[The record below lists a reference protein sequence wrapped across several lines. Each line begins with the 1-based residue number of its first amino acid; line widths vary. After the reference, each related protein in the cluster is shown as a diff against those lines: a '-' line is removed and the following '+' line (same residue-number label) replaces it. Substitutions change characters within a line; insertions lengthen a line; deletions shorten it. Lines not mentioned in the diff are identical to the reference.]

1 MSNEHIL
8 TTVVLA
14 REQDVVFARQR
25 ARQLAQLLGLDGQ
38 DQVRVATA
46 VSELARNALEYAG
59 GGKVVYAVARDSS
72 GLVVRVSDEG
82 PGIAEHEKVLA
93 GRFTSRTGMG
103 VGIVGARRLMD
114 SFDLRT
120 SPGDG
125 TTVTITKH
133 LPRGTLLTNKARA
146 EIVSNLAREDVAGPF
161 GELQIQNQELM
172 QALAELQVRRDE
184 LADMNRELDETNR
197 GVVALYAELDERAEE
212 LRRTSDTKTR
222 FLSSLS
228 HELRTPLTSM
238 LALCELL
245 LNRVDGPLT
254 DEQEHQ
260 VRFVHSGAES
270 LLVLVNDLL
279 DLARV
284 AAGKTAVK
292 PTEFEVDGFF
302 GALRGMFRPLHQNE
316 SVALVFEP
324 AAGVPVLNT
333 DEAKLAQILRNLISN
348 ALKFTETGEVRV
360 SCRVGGEDS
369 VMFTVADTG
378 IGISPDDRLQIFDEF
393 VQIESALQAGVR
405 GTGLGLAVCRRL
417 AALLGGRLDVE
428 SESGVGSTF
437 TVEIPVVYS
446 PSDEAEEIDHT
457 PDLAPHAANMKSA
470 LVIDDDE
477 AARYLAGRTLRSLG
491 FDVSE
496 AADGVRGLDVARE
509 RRPNLIVLDLKMP
522 ELDGFVVL
530 QELKLDFRTAEIP
543 VVIQTAKPVTARERS
558 LLSEAAAI
566 LDKREAGRGSL
577 ARIVEG
583 LVGGG

>member
-1 MSNEHIL
+1 
-8 TTVVLA
+8 
-14 REQDVVFARQR
+14 
-25 ARQLAQLLGLDGQ
+25 
-38 DQVRVATA
+38 
-46 VSELARNALEYAG
+46 
-59 GGKVVYAVARDSS
+59 
-72 GLVVRVSDEG
+72 
-82 PGIAEHEKVLA
+82 
-93 GRFTSRTGMG
+93 
-103 VGIVGARRLMD
+103 
-114 SFDLRT
+114 
-120 SPGDG
+120 
-125 TTVTITKH
+125 
-133 LPRGTLLTNKARA
+133 
-146 EIVSNLAREDVAGPF
+146 
-161 GELQIQNQELM
+161 
-172 QALAELQVRRDE
+172 
-184 LADMNRELDETNR
+184 
-197 GVVALYAELDERAEE
+197 
-212 LRRTSDTKTR
+212 
-222 FLSSLS
+222 
-228 HELRTPLTSM
+228 M

-360 SCRVGGEDS
+360 SCRVAGEDS

-457 PDLAPHAANMKSA
+457 ADLAPHAANMKSA

>member
-457 PDLAPHAANMKSA
+457 ADLAPHAANMKSA

>member
-1 MSNEHIL
+1 MKTEHTL
-8 TTVVLA
+8 TTVLLA

-25 ARQLAQLLGLDGQ
+25 ARQLARLLGLDAQ

-46 VSELARNALEYAG
+46 VSELARNALEYGG
-59 GGKVVYAVARDSS
+59 GGKVEYSVPRDSS
-72 GLVVRVSDEG
+72 ALVVRVGDEG
-82 PGIAEHEKVLA
+82 PGIADHEEVLA

-120 SPGDG
+120 SPGKG
-125 TTVTITKH
+125 TTVTIAKR
-133 LPRGTLLTNKARA
+133 LPRGRLLTDAARA
-146 EIVSNLAREDVAGPF
+146 EIVSTLAQKDVAGPF

-172 QALAELQVRRDE
+172 QTLAELQARRDE
-184 LADMNRELDETNR
+184 LADLNRELEETNR

-260 VRFVHSGAES
+260 VHFVHSGAES

-279 DLARV
+279 DLAQV
-284 AAGKTAVK
+284 AAGKTAVN
-292 PTEFEVDGFF
+292 PTEFDVESFF
-302 GALRGMFRPLHQNE
+302 GGLRGMFRPLHKNE
-316 SVALVFEP
+316 NVDLVFE
-324 AAGVPVLNT
+324 AADGIPTLNT
-333 DEAKLAQILRNLISN
+333 DDAKLAQILRNLVSN

-360 SCRVGGEDS
+360 SCQIASDS
-369 VMFTVADTG
+369 SVAFVVADTG
-378 IGISPDDRLQIFDEF
+378 IGISPDDRTQIFDEF
-393 VQIESALQAGVR
+393 VQIESALQASVR

-417 AALLGGRLDVE
+417 ATLLGGTLEVE
-428 SESGVGSTF
+428 SEPGLGSTF
-437 TVEIPVVYS
+437 TLEIPVVYS
-446 PSDEAEEIDHT
+446 PASEAKDFDDT
-457 PDLAPHAANMKSA
+457 PALTPQTEQMQSA

-477 AARYLAGRTLRSLG
+477 AARYLAARTLRSLG
-491 FDVSE
+491 YEVSE
-496 AADGVRGLDVARE
+496 ASDGINGLDVARE

-543 VVIQTAKPVTARERS
+543 VVIQTAKPVTPRERR
-558 LLSEAAAI
+558 LLSEAVAI
-566 LDKREAGRGSL
+566 LDKREVGRGALVRVVESL
-577 ARIVEG
+577 AN
-583 LVGGG
+583 GG